1 LRLGL
6 DVDREGR
13 LIDSTGMPSEQI
25 HVVGGLRK
33 GVEWEATG
41 ITEIREQAAN
51 VARSLDTVARTV
63 VRSRE

>member
-1 LRLGL
+1 L

-13 LIDSTGMPSEQI
+13 LIDSAGRPSKRI

-41 ITEIREQAAN
+41 ITEIREQAAK
-51 VARSLDTVARTV
+51 VARSLDIAAATV
-63 VRSRE
+63 VRSADKLV